1 MTNPYFD
8 GTDSDASESGRADDP
23 EIARLLD
30 AILPHVAFDGWSE
43 AAFRAAAHETGMTVP
58 QAHALCP
65 RGAIDLAVALHD
77 AGDRAMVEAVRAADL
92 TAMRY
97 RDRVAFA
104 LRARIEAVRD
114 KEALRRATALFALP
128 HHAAEGSRLLWR
140 TADAIWTALGDASD
154 DVNWY
159 TKRATLSGVWASVV
173 LYWLGDDSLD
183 HQATWSFIDRRID
196 DVMRIESAKARANK
210 SALLKPLT
218 GALSFLFSGVHAPH
232 HKPPMDLPGHWSPRR

>member
-1 MTNPYFD
+1 MTHSTTGAPE
-8 GTDSDASESGRADDP
+8 GAPPPDP
-23 EIARLLD
+23 QIAALLD

-43 AAFRAAAHETGMTVP
+43 TAFRAAVQEQGMTLA

-77 AGDRAMVEAVRAADL
+77 AGDRAMVEAVRAAEL
-92 TAMRY
+92 GEMRY

-114 KEALRRATALFALP
+114 KEALRRATTLFALP

-140 TADAIWTALGDASD
+140 TADSVWTALGDASD

-196 DVMRIESAKARANK
+196 DVMRIERAKASANK
-210 SALLKPLT
+210 SVLLKPVT
-218 GALSFLFSGVHAPH
+218 GALSFLFSGVHAPNR
-232 HKPPMDLPGHWSPRR
+232 KPPMDLPGHWSPRR

>member
-1 MTNPYFD
+1 MTNPH
-8 GTDSDASESGRADDP
+8 SDAPETGRPEAE
-23 EIARLLD
+23 EIAALLD
-30 AILPHVAFDGWSE
+30 AILSHVAFDGWSDT
-43 AAFRAAAHETGMTVP
+43 AFRSAAHDVGLTLP
-58 QAHALCP
+58 QARALCP

-77 AGDRAMVEAVRAADL
+77 AGDRAMIETVRAAEL
-92 TAMRY
+92 GQMRY

-140 TADAIWTALGDASD
+140 TADSVWTALGDASD

-173 LYWLGDDSLD
+173 LYWLGDDSLE
-183 HQATWSFIDRRID
+183 HQATWAFIDRRID
-196 DVMRIESAKARANK
+196 DVMRIETAKAKVNN
-210 SALLKPLT
+210 SVLLRPFT
-218 GALSFLFSGVHAPH
+218 GALSLLLSGVHAPNN
-232 HKPPMDLPGHWSPRR
+232 KPPMDLPGHWSSRR